1 MKPLTRRALIK
12 KLDRLFSEILRW
24 ERSEN
29 GLVKCFTCG
38 KVMPIRKAT
47 VGHFIKRQFIGTRYN
62 EINCQIQCR
71 RCNYYLQGN
80 DVVFERKLR
89 RLYGKEVIAELELA
103 KKQKIPTWK
112 LRILQIDFERRLT
125 YVKQLK
131 GVQNERN
138 RKKELRP

>member
-1 MKPLTRRALIK
+1 MKPLTRRQLIK
-12 KLDRLFSEILRW
+12 KLDRLFSEIIRL

-38 KVMPIRKAT
+38 KIMPIKKAT
-47 VGHFIKRQFIGTRYN
+47 VGHFIKRQFIATRYN

-71 RCNYYLQGN
+71 RCNYFLQGN

-89 RLYGKEVIAELELA
+89 QIYGKETIAELEWA

-112 LRILQIDFERRLT
+112 LRLLLIDLKKRL
-125 YVKQLK
+125 VLVRQLK
-131 GVQNERN
+131 GVKNE
-138 RKKELRP
+138 KI

>member
-1 MKPLTRRALIK
+1 MKPLTRKALIR
-12 KLDRLFSEILRW
+12 KLDRLFSEIIRL

-38 KVMPIRKAT
+38 KVMPIKKAT

-62 EINCQIQCR
+62 PYNCQIQCR
-71 RCNYYLQGN
+71 KCNYFLQGN

-89 RLYGKEVIAELELA
+89 QLYGKEIIAELELA

-112 LRILQIDFERRLT
+112 LRILAIEFEKRLI

-131 GVQNERN
+131 EAQNERN
-138 RKKELRP
+138 RKKEL